1 VLITR
6 VEPLSASSDAG
17 LQRGNVLLEV
27 NRKPVPSVAEYRR
40 AASAAR
46 PGDILTLYLYAPD
59 VGQRQLKTVRVE
71 DR

>member
-1 VLITR
+1 
-6 VEPLSASSDAG
+6 
-17 LQRGNVLLEV
+17 
-27 NRKPVPSVAEYRR
+27 VAEYRR
-40 AASAAR
+40 AAGAAH